1 MAEGE
6 GVILA
11 KELKHDADAV
21 HLAEGWIGLCATCG
35 WVGHAYGSRD
45 QARAESTRHVADAA
59 ADGGTESPDLGPA
72 AAPFRD
78 RAA

>member
-1 MAEGE
+1 M
-6 GVILA
+6 A

-35 WVGHAYGSRD
+35 WVGHSYGSR
-45 QARAESTRHVADAA
+45 QEASAESARHVAEAA
-59 ADGGTESPDLGPA
+59 ASAESPDLGPA

-78 RAA
+78 QAA

>member
-1 MAEGE
+1 M
-6 GVILA
+6 ILQR
-11 KELKHDADAV
+11 ELKHDADAV

-45 QARAESTRHVADAA
+45 QARAESARHVAEAAEDDA
-59 ADGGTESPDLGPA
+59 ESPDLGPA

-78 RAA
+78 QAA